1 MTTLKILIK
10 KYFSLLQ
17 LITLTIPF
25 LICCN
30 QTPKKEIPGVP
41 YNPEDYVQTKLITVP
56 QTVIDTTEPFLIA
69 KGNGKDWHCYFYAY
83 KIRFLYNNGKDS
95 FNTRA
100 DFEYY
105 IRNKIIL
112 NPMTIGVKT
121 DKFNI
126 EIDPDH
132 DYESMGQDSSR
143 VKKIIITLDK
153 KTYEGYVTQP
163 IN

>member
-1 MTTLKILIK
+1 M
-10 KYFSLLQ
+10 
-17 LITLTIPF
+17 TIPF
-25 LICCN
+25 IICCN

-41 YNPEDYVQTKLITVP
+41 YNPEDYVQTKLITGP
-56 QTVIDTTEPFLIA
+56 QTVIDTTQPFLIA
-69 KGNGKDWHCYFYAY
+69 KGKGKDWHCYFYAY

-100 DFEYY
+100 DFEYN

-112 NPMTIGVKT
+112 NPVTIGAKT

-132 DYESMGQDSSR
+132 DDESVGQDSSD
-143 VKKIIITLDK
+143 VKKINITLDK
-153 KTYEGYVTQP
+153 KTYKGYVTQP
-163 IN
+163 MN